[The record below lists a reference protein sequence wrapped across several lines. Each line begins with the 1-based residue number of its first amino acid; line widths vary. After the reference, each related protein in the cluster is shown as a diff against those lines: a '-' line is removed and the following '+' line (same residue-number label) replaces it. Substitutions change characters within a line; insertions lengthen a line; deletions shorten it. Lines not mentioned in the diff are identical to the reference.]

1 MSLADIQAADRR
13 LIILASLEAA
23 NGYQLNDSVLLRT
36 IEASTAP
43 VSTDRLRAELEW
55 LEEQGLVNTVKGTTT
70 WLASVTERGA
80 DVALGR
86 TSVSGV
92 DRPRPGGY

>member
-13 LIILASLEAA
+13 LIILVSLQAA
-23 NGYQLNDSVLLRT
+23 NGYRLNDSVLMRT

-43 VSTDRLRAELEW
+43 VSMDRLHTELDWLAE
-55 LEEQGLVNTVKGTTT
+55 QDLVCVNRDAPT
-70 WLASVTERGA
+70 WLANITERGA

-86 TSVSGV
+86 TSVPGV